1 VTKPAGEPLTPA
13 EDKLVSDLAAQAG
26 LALRNLRLVEELK
39 ASRQR
44 IVAAQDAERRRL
56 ERDIH
61 DGAQQ
66 RLVTLSLAL
75 RIARARVD
83 PKSDL
88 AAALAKAAHALTDSL
103 NELRELARGIHPAIL
118 TEEGLGGAL
127 VSLAERSSTVTT
139 VASAPAV
146 RLPAPVE
153 ATAYQV
159 ASHALA
165 SAVQAGARSVEVN
178 AKHAAGTLIVEVTH
192 DAQCPISPERMIG
205 LASLRD
211 RVAALNGRLEI
222 EAPADRGT
230 VVRAVIPCESY

>member
-1 VTKPAGEPLTPA
+1 
-13 EDKLVSDLAAQAG
+13 
-26 LALRNLRLVEELK
+26 LALRNVRLIEELK

-75 RIARARVD
+75 RMARARRD
-83 PKSDL
+83 LRPGL
-88 AAALAKAAHALTDSL
+88 AAALESAAREL
-103 NELRELARGIHPAIL
+103 NDGLVELRELARGIHPAIL
-118 TEEGLGGAL
+118 TEEGLGPAL
-127 VSLAERSSTVTT
+127 ASLSERSPIVTT
-139 VASAPAV
+139 VASAPAS

-165 SAVQAGARSVEVN
+165 AATQSGASSARIN
-178 AKHAAGTLIVEVTH
+178 ADYAAGSLVIEVSD
-192 DAQCPISPERMIG
+192 DATRAAKPALLTSLPG
-205 LASLRD
+205 LHD
-211 RVAALNGRLEI
+211 RVAALDGRLEV
-222 EAPADRGT
+222 EAPSDRGT
-230 VVRAVIPCESY
+230 VVGR